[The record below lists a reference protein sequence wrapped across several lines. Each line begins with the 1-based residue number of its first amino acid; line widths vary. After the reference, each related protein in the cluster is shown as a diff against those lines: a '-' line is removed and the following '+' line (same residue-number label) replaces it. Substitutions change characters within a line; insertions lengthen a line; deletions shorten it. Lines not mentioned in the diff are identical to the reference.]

1 MKSTSVQSASKKYAI
16 PTKLFDNLQSAVTPP
31 VNVDVDPSKIAHA
44 IGEVYAAL
52 ATGKSV
58 SHDVYGTKIDN
69 AYVLAQLT
77 AIGQPAP
84 NTVRNVAIV
93 FGGDIKLGV

>member
-1 MKSTSVQSASKKYAI
+1 MKSTSIQSAHKRFAI

-31 VNVDVDPSKIAHA
+31 ANVDIDPGKIAHA

-58 SHDVYGTKIDN
+58 SHDVYGIKIDN

-77 AIGQPAP
+77 AIGQSAP
-84 NTVRNVAIV
+84 TTVHNFAIV
-93 FGGDIKLGV
+93 SGGDIKLGV